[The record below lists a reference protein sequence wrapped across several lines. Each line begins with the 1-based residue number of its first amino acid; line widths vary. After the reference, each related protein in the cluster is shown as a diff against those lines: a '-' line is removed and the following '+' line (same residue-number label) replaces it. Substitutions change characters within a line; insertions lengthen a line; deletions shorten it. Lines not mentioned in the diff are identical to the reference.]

1 MRPLGVGVIGYGFIG
16 KVHSHA
22 HRSIPLLYNPVPVE
36 TQLIGVCTRSEA
48 SGATAIRQAGF
59 RKWFATP
66 EELLASPDI
75 DIIHICTPNREHA
88 SAIRLAIAAGKHIY
102 CDKPLALNSEE
113 AAELAAMDSE
123 VPAARQMT
131 FNYRFVPALMRA
143 RQLCKQGYLG
153 KLFQFRVA
161 YLHAGYV
168 DPKRHYSWR
177 TNFELSGGGAVA
189 DLGAHIIDITR
200 YLIGPDTCVE
210 RGGEFES
217 IRADLQTLI
226 TERPD
231 PVTGKMRKVDVDDI
245 ALMQCRLQ
253 GGATGTL
260 EASRLA
266 TGVQDELR
274 VELHGSAGSLRFNL
288 MDPNWL
294 DAYDATLPEAA
305 LGGDRGYTRIE
316 CTTRYPAPYSLGATK
331 NSVGWLNFHI
341 HSLYDF
347 LNNVAHVES
356 TGSSVLAEGS
366 PGFEDGLA
374 VQRVIE
380 ASLNS
385 SRDGNWVQIK

>member
-1 MRPLGVGVIGYGFIG
+1 M
-16 KVHSHA
+16 
-22 HRSIPLLYNPVPVE
+22 
-36 TQLIGVCTRSEA
+36 
-48 SGATAIRQAGF
+48 RQAGF
-59 RKWFATP
+59 RQWFATP
-66 EELLASPDI
+66 EALLSCPDI
-75 DIIHICTPNREHA
+75 DIVHICTPNREHA
-88 SAIRLAIAAGKHIY
+88 PAIRLAIAAGKHIY
-102 CDKPLALNSEE
+102 CDKPLALNSDE
-113 AAELAAMDSE
+113 AAELAAVGYD

-143 RQLCKQGYLG
+143 RQLCKQGFLG

-168 DPKRHYSWR
+168 DPQRPYSWR
-177 TNFELSGGGAVA
+177 TNFELSGGGAIA

-200 YLIGPDTCVE
+200 YLIGPGTHVE

-226 TERPD
+226 THRPD
-231 PVTGKMRKVDVDDI
+231 PVTGQMQAVDVDDI
-245 ALMQCRLQ
+245 ALLQCRLQ

-305 LGGDRGYTRIE
+305 LGGERGYRRIE
-316 CTTRYPAPYSLGATK
+316 CVTRYAAPYSLGATK

-347 LNNVAHVES
+347 LNNVAQVGA
-356 TGSSVLAEGS
+356 TGSPILADGS

-374 VQRVIE
+374 AQRVIQ
-380 ASLNS
+380 ASIQS
-385 SRDGNWVQIK
+385 SRDGNWVQII